1 MTIAMPSDP
10 EARLAAALH
19 EACYSAQ
26 TAGRGPGHGRTP
38 TWCVAHKSRWPE
50 GQWVCDTLAA
60 DLLAG
65 KAIRTLRISAQDI
78 LDALDSLGKPG
89 AKDEARV
96 WAAATVAATAL
107 AAIEAAKEA
116 ERE

>member
-50 GQWVCDTLAA
+50 GQWVCDTIAA
-60 DLLAG
+60 DLVLA
-65 KAIRTLRISAQDI
+65 AAVRRAPEDWHLFSV
-78 LDALDSLGKPG
+78 DSL
-89 AKDEARV
+89 
-96 WAAATVAATAL
+96 AAALRRVGHTDRFTSADVMATA
-107 AAIEAAKEA
+107 IIQAAKEA